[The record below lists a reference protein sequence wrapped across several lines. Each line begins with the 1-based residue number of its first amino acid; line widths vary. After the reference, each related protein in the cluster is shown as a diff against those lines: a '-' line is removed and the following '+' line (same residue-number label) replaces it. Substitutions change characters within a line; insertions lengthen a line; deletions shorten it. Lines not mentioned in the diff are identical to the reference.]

1 MSVRIGGWI
10 AEGCL
15 RMGEGRSGRPDPVFS
30 SNALA
35 RCFDLAFHQHFMARH
50 LHLVRILV

>member
-1 MSVRIGGWI
+1 MSVRMGGWI

-35 RCFDLAFHQHFMARH
+35 SCFDLAFHQHFMARH